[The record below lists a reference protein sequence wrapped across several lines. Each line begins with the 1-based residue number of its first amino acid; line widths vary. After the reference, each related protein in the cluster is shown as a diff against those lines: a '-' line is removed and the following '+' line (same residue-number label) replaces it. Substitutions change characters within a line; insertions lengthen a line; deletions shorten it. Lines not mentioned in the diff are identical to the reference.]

1 MAKTSMNMQENVAS
15 ALSYVLGWVT
25 GLIFFLLEKDNKV
38 VRFHAMQSIVVFGT
52 INVAAIVLV
61 FIWII
66 GQLLGLLAFGLWIF
80 LIIKAYQGGMYK
92 LPIAGDLAE
101 KWSK

>member
-1 MAKTSMNMQENVAS
+1 MAKTSMNMEENVAS